1 MKRFVENTLKI
12 KKLILV
18 LQMLFSTSQAN
29 EST

>member
-18 LQMLFSTSQAN
+18 LQMLFSTNQAN
-29 EST
+29 ENT

>member
-18 LQMLFSTSQAN
+18 LQMLFSTIQTN